1 MYQGRS
7 LGLKIGFG
15 GCEVGGY
22 GGTDVFTHH
31 HCGGHVEADP
41 SAGGDYHCECYRTCA
56 LAGER
61 KDASCGHEEEYCKES
76 VAGEAVECG
85 LDSRHFACCREIVHH
100 IGHSEEYECE
110 AQYGFA
116 CDFPL
121 FPFHHKEDEAE
132 GYERVGYGPD
142 S

>member
-31 HCGGHVEADP
+31 HCSGHVEADP
-41 SAGGDYHCECYRTCA
+41 SAGCDNHCKRYGTSA

-61 KDASCGHEEEYCKES
+61 ENASGGHEEE
-76 VAGEAVECG
+76 
-85 LDSRHFACCREIVHH
+85 D
-100 IGHSEEYECE
+100 
-110 AQYGFA
+110 
-116 CDFPL
+116 
-121 FPFHHKEDEAE
+121 
-132 GYERVGYGPD
+132 
-142 S
+142 